1 MSCCG
6 SCAHGRK
13 CKGKKK
19 RKNPNFLYMPNRRR
33 RKNPEASTNFIYEA
47 NGKRR
52 THRMKIRGRK
62 RPSQRYKAHLAAKQ
76 AESEAASAA
85 KNAPPKTTEPASP
98 VAPKKEAP
106 PT

>member
-6 SCAHGRK
+6 SCAYGRK

-62 RPSQRYKAHLAAKQ
+62 RPSQRYKAHLAAKGRPFRYIKSR
-76 AESEAASAA
+76 ARRIGRKSRS
-85 KNAPPKTTEPASP
+85 
-98 VAPKKEAP
+98 
-106 PT
+106 